1 MGIDYGDSR
10 TGISVC
16 DKLEIL
22 ATPVETIYETYDKKL
37 ISKINEIKI
46 RLGAEKAILGLP
58 VNMDG
63 SEGPRAEKCRAFGKE
78 LEILLGIPV
87 ILQDERLTTAQ
98 ASRNL
103 DITGTFGKKRKKVI
117 DAESAVLILQSYMD
131 KNRQCQEK

>member
-10 TGISVC
+10 TGIAVC

-46 RLGAEKAILGLP
+46 RLGAEKAIFGLP